1 MADLETKL
9 SNPLKQV
16 YQVAALGLAIGMQF
30 EEAAAHAHI
39 TQDRLR
45 SYLRDPRFQEFL
57 QGFNTDIEGK
67 VIERAARRR
76 TRALGRLQLA
86 SESAALTVINLM
98 ANADK
103 DSVKFTAAKG
113 ILKQVGIDLDHI
125 GYNDELENPEELIK
139 RKDPNFL
146 DLQEETMKELA
157 SG

>member
-1 MADLETKL
+1 MADLETRL

-16 YQVAALGLAIGMQF
+16 YKVAALGLAIGMQL

-39 TQDRLR
+39 TQDRLKL
-45 SYLRDPRFQEFL
+45 YLRDPRFQVYL
-57 QGFNTDIEGK
+57 QEFNTDIEGK

-86 SESAALTVINLM
+86 SEAAALRVIDLM
-98 ANADK
+98 DNGDK
-103 DSVKFTAAKG
+103 DSVRLAAAKG
-113 ILKQVGIDLDHI
+113 VLKQVGIDLDHI

-139 RKDPNFL
+139 RRDPAFL
-146 DLQEETMKELA
+146 ELQEETMKELA